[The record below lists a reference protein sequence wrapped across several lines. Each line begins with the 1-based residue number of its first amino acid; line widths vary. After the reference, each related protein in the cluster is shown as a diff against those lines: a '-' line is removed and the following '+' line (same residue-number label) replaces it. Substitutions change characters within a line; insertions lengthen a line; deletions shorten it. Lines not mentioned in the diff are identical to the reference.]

1 MSDPP
6 SDWLVWFGVLGGA
19 LAWVLQFVANLAFSF
34 AQCNAPAGRWHLP
47 VHGFQIGL
55 SAAAVAVCLAAEGV
69 CLRLYLR
76 TSRLDHHIPEVE
88 RHGEGGPPPTGRI
101 NFLAT
106 VGLTVNFLALAIIVM
121 TGIGAPLLTVCQQ
134 S

>member
-6 SDWLVWFGVLGGA
+6 SDALVWFGVLGGA
-19 LAWVLQFVANLAFSF
+19 VAWVIQFVANLAFSF
-34 AQCNAPAGRWHLP
+34 AQCNAPPGRWDLP
-47 VHGFQIGL
+47 VQSWQIGL
-55 SAAAVAVCLAAEGV
+55 SVAAVVVGLAAEGV
-69 CLRLYLR
+69 SLRLYMR
-76 TSRLDHHIPEVE
+76 TAHLDPHIPEVE
-88 RHGEGGPPPTGRI
+88 RHGEGGPPPMGRI

-121 TGIGAPLLTVCQQ
+121 TGIGAPLLPVCQQ